1 MRTTAEKPQARAL
14 SSPPFLVTFIGT
26 LPNTFQDTILLI
38 FPISWGRRVYYYY
51 THFLSEETEA
61 CASRDPACKW
71 RARGGNLNHSA
82 SVPPTPWALP
92 PPLCPTYSP
101 GTLWTARNLRSD
113 YNQSP
118 KLHSQHKRD
127 SWRGKRQSC
136 PVRSEYTCP
145 CLPVFLSELV
155 SPVAVV
161 AVNVFHRASKDKDK

>member
-1 MRTTAEKPQARAL
+1 MKLRISGGWSLRLSGGLGLACESFFFLGQRVAPLPVLRAHWCSGPVAHWAGVRDSWLLANTDVLGGREAEKPQARAL

-92 PPLCPTYSP
+92 PPLLSHLQP
-101 GTLWTARNLRSD
+101 RNPLD
-113 YNQSP
+113 
-118 KLHSQHKRD
+118 
-127 SWRGKRQSC
+127 RQE
-136 PVRSEYTCP
+136 P
-145 CLPVFLSELV
+145 
-155 SPVAVV
+155 
-161 AVNVFHRASKDKDK
+161 